1 MLQSRGPGLR
11 SPARRRTWR
20 CPGSAPSPEIQT
32 SGVAE
37 LHIFQLYSKWAIGF
51 RCHTPL
57 ARALR
62 EIWNT
67 RHANASRRPW
77 SPFMADFVRF
87 PEERFCR
94 VALSTYPTLGP
105 CVFCFRCS
113 PRNVALAASAP
124 FPQVVAIP
132 AGTACVADAS
142 IPVVQFIGDDP
153 FLGTLGAMS
162 PAGFPAVNTQNASN
176 RFHNQYG

>member
-1 MLQSRGPGLR
+1 MPQSRGPGLR
-11 SPARRRTWR
+11 SPAGRRTWR
-20 CPGSAPSPEIQT
+20 CSSTPSPEIQT

-37 LHIFQLYSKWAIGF
+37 LHILRLYSKRTIGF

-57 ARALR
+57 ARALG

-67 RHANASRRPW
+67 QHANASRCPW
-77 SPFMADFVRF
+77 FPFMVDFVRF
-87 PEERFCR
+87 PEECFCR

-105 CVFCFRCS
+105 CVLCFRCN
-113 PRNVALAASAP
+113 PRNVALTASAP

-132 AGTACVADAS
+132 AGTACVADVP
-142 IPVVQFIGDDP
+142 IPVVQFIGDDS
-153 FLGTLGAMS
+153 FGGTLSAMS

-176 RFHNQYG
+176 RLHNQNG